1 MGKRGKE
8 GAKRIRGKKIDM
20 AIISFD
26 KVSKNY
32 KTGFRKIKT
41 ALRDFSLD
49 IHEGE
54 VFGFL
59 GPNGAGKSTAIKI
72 LLNLIFPTCGKV
84 EIMGRAAADSD
95 VKKNI
100 GYLPENPY
108 FYDYLNPIE
117 LLSFAGKTSGLSNA
131 AIREKT
137 ESLLNTV
144 GLWNERKRAI
154 RSYSKGMVQRV
165 GLALSLIHDPKVV
178 ILDEPMTGLDPIGR
192 KQVIDLILKLK
203 LEGKT
208 IFFSSHILEDI
219 ERVCDRIG
227 ILVNGMLV
235 KIMDIKSVPLTKPLE
250 DIFIEEA
257 EKAGGA
263 RE

>member
-1 MGKRGKE
+1 
-8 GAKRIRGKKIDM
+8 M
-20 AIISFD
+20 AVIAFD
-26 KVSKNY
+26 SVTKDY
-32 KTGFRKIKT
+32 KTGFRKRKT
-41 ALRDFSLD
+41 ALKDFSLD

-72 LLNLIFPTCGKV
+72 LLNLIFPTSGKAS
-84 EIMGRAAADSD
+84 ILGKD
-95 VKKNI
+95 VSNREVRKLV

-117 LLSFAGKTSGLSNA
+117 LLAFAGKTSGIDSHKIEDRAEL
-131 AIREKT
+131 
-137 ESLLNTV
+137 LLNTV

-165 GLALSLIHDPKVV
+165 GLALALIHEPKVV

-192 KQVIDLILKLK
+192 RQAIDLILKLK
-203 LEGKT
+203 QEGKT
-208 IFFSSHILEDI
+208 VFFSSHILEDI

-227 ILVNGMLV
+227 ILVNGTLV
-235 KIMDIKSVPLTKPLE
+235 RVMDLKAEHLTKSLE
-250 DIFIEEA
+250 DIFIDEVEN
-257 EKAGGA
+257 AGGA

>member
-1 MGKRGKE
+1 MN
-8 GAKRIRGKKIDM
+8 
-20 AIISFD
+20 IISFD
-26 KVSKNY
+26 TITKDY
-32 KTGFRKIKT
+32 KTGFRKKKT

-72 LLNLIFPTCGKV
+72 LLNLIFPTCGKA
-84 EIMGRAAADSD
+84 EIMGKAVADRG
-95 VKKNI
+95 VKKLI

-108 FYDYLNPIE
+108 FYDYLNPME
-117 LLSFAGKTSGLSNA
+117 LLSFAGRTSNMSSFM
-131 AIREKT
+131 IREKT

-192 KQVIDLILKLK
+192 RQVIDLILKLK
-203 LEGKT
+203 SEGKT

-227 ILVNGMLV
+227 ILVNGRLV
-235 KIMDIKSVPLTKPLE
+235 RIMDIKSESLTRPLE
-250 DIFIEEA
+250 DIFIEEV

-263 RE
+263 KE

>member
-1 MGKRGKE
+1 MN
-8 GAKRIRGKKIDM
+8 
-20 AIISFD
+20 IISFNNIT
-26 KVSKNY
+26 KNY
-32 KTGFRKIKT
+32 KTGFRKKKT
-41 ALRDFSLD
+41 ALKKFSLD
-49 IHEGE
+49 IREGE

-72 LLNLIFPTCGKV
+72 LLNLIFPTAGKA
-84 EIMGRAAADSD
+84 ELMGRDAGEKEIRRS
-95 VKKNI
+95 V

-108 FYDYLNPIE
+108 FYDYLNPVE
-117 LLSFAGKTSGLSNA
+117 LLNFAGKTSGMNSLE
-131 AIREKT
+131 IKEKT
-137 ESLLNTV
+137 EELLNTV
-144 GLWNERKRAI
+144 GLWSERKRAI

-165 GLALSLIHDPKVV
+165 GLSLALIHDPKVV

-192 KQVIDLILKLK
+192 RQVIDLILKLK
-203 LEGKT
+203 SEGKT

-227 ILVNGMLV
+227 ILVNGRLV
-235 KIMDIKSVPLTKPLE
+235 RIMDIKSESLKRPLE
-250 DIFIEEA
+250 EIFIEEV

>member
-1 MGKRGKE
+1 
-8 GAKRIRGKKIDM
+8 M
-20 AIISFD
+20 AVISFH
-26 KVSKNY
+26 KISKDY
-32 KTGFRKIKT
+32 KTGFRKKKA
-41 ALRDFSLD
+41 ALRDFSLN
-49 IHEGE
+49 IVEGE

-72 LLNLIFPTCGKV
+72 LLNLIFPTAGKA
-84 EIMGRAAADSD
+84 EIMGRDAGEKEIRRS
-95 VKKNI
+95 V

-108 FYDYLNPIE
+108 FYDYLNPVE
-117 LLSFAGKTSGLSNA
+117 LLNFAGKTSGMNSLE
-131 AIREKT
+131 IKEKT
-137 ESLLNTV
+137 EELLNTV

-165 GLALSLIHDPKVV
+165 GLALALIHDPKIV

-192 KQVIDLILKLK
+192 RQVIDLILNLK
-203 LEGKT
+203 SEGKT

-227 ILVNGMLV
+227 ILVNGRLV
-235 KIMDIKSVPLTKPLE
+235 RTIDIKSESLSMPLE
-250 DIFIEEA
+250 DVFIKEV
-257 EKAGGA
+257 EKAGGI